1 MMNKQLVIIALAFM
15 VMLAGCSTT
24 EAIEEPVGELKS
36 EQAVNEAKKV
46 EEVTESEKKSLPPR
60 TSEGLSLTDSRVGI
74 EPTSLEIPKL
84 NVNASIE
91 DVGRIENGQM
101 GVPQDPDNI
110 GWFEP
115 GILPGAQGNAVMAGH
130 IDSLTGPSVFYELDK
145 LEEGDEIIVHG
156 DDNETLR
163 FIVTG
168 SKVYPRNDSPVDEI
182 FGFNYSSGLTL
193 ITCTGEYNRS
203 VKTHEERL
211 VVYTELVQ
219 E

>member
-1 MMNKQLVIIALAFM
+1 M
-15 VMLAGCSTT
+15 VVLTGCSQA
-24 EAIEEPVGELKS
+24 ESLEEPFSELKS
-36 EQAVNEAKKV
+36 EQAATEKQ
-46 EEVTESEKKSLPPR
+46 EETVPESISKSLPPI
-60 TSEGLSLTDSRVGI
+60 TSEGLSLTDKRVGI
-74 EPTSLEIPKL
+74 KPTSLEIPKL
-84 NVNASIE
+84 NVNAAIE
-91 DVGRIENGQM
+91 DVGRIKNGQM
-101 GVPQDPDNI
+101 GVPQDPENI

-145 LEEGDEIIVHG
+145 LEKGDEIIVRG
-156 DDNETLR
+156 EDNVSLS
-163 FIVTG
+163 FMVTG
-168 SKVYPRNDSPVDEI
+168 TEVYPRNDSPVNEI

-193 ITCTGEYNRS
+193 ITCTGEYNRN